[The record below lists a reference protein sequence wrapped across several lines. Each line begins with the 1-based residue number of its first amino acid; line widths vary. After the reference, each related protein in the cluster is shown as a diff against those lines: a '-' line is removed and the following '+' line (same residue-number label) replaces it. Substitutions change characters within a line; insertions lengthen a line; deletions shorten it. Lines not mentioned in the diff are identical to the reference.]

1 MRYWRINILQNMDKN
16 QRKGFAEKNFTIILL
31 LYVAF
36 LYGLCVLFRE
46 PRITDPKPELF
57 RSYRAAWNGG
67 QLFPF
72 AQNII
77 LNILLYTPVGFL
89 ICGILTKEIDDIVA
103 YILKRI
109 NLAKDGERVYPFITV
124 FIAMLIGLILSLSI
138 EKMQLNFNRGTY
150 EADDILNNTF
160 GSLLG
165 ASWMTMKLY
174 GRTRIFLIWISVLFF
189 AISFV
194 LLCRLFW
201 LCYLM

>member
-1 MRYWRINILQNMDKN
+1 MRCWRINRSQNNGKN
-16 QRKGFAEKNFTIILL
+16 RRGFLIRKRFTILL
-31 LYVAF
+31 LLYIAF
-36 LYGLCVLFRE
+36 LYGICVFFRE

-89 ICGILTKEIDDIVA
+89 ICGILTKEIDDAAALAV
-103 YILKRI
+103 KRI
-109 NLAKDGERVYPFITV
+109 NIAMDGGRAYPIMAV
-124 FIAMLIGLILSLSI
+124 FIAMLLGFIVSISI
-138 EKMQLNFNRGTY
+138 ERMQLNFYRGTY

-165 ASWMTMKLY
+165 ASWMSMKLFS
-174 GRTRIFLIWISVLFF
+174 RTKRILIWISVLFCI
-189 AISFV
+189 ISSV